1 MKLERFYTYAMIGD
15 SVVGFAGAY
24 TVTVTLEHDFEASP
38 EDHLR
43 CVEATKHCGFV
54 AMLEAEVSVA
64 ISEHSIRIPA
74 ARTKQHA
81 IGVNVGL
88 TSNHLDTQ
96 AAVLAHRALEKAI
109 NMVGSAALAA

>member
-24 TVTVTLEHDFEASP
+24 TVTVTLKHDYEASP
-38 EDHLR
+38 EDHMR
-43 CVEATKHCGFV
+43 CAEATEHYGFV

-64 ISEHSIRIPA
+64 INEHSIRIPD

-88 TSNHLDTQ
+88 TSNHLDAQ
-96 AAVLAHRALEKAI
+96 AAVLAHRALEKARS
-109 NMVGSAALAA
+109 MVGPTTRAA